1 MQHADAL
8 TAILI
13 AVMMGSILLCYELAR
28 RGHVPFVRKIAG
40 VSAMEEAV
48 GRATEMGRPI
58 VFAMGYSDI
67 QAIETH
73 ASLPVLSHVA
83 RLAARM
89 QTPLICFVQLANVYP
104 VVEETIRQAYV
115 VEGVGDQFQPDK
127 QVRFLSEDA
136 VIYATGVARTIE
148 ETRAGCAIFFGAFC
162 FTSLLM
168 AEPGARL
175 GVLQIAGDPTLWQMP
190 FFICTC
196 DHTILGEEYYAAGAY
211 VSPDPTLRG
220 TLRSQDIIKLV
231 FAAMIVI
238 GTICSQFG
246 WPRWLVEALTKYK

>member
-13 AVMMGSILLCYELAR
+13 VAMMGSILLCYGLAR
-28 RGHVPFVRKIAG
+28 RGHVPYVRKIAG
-40 VSAMEEAV
+40 VSAIEEAV
-48 GRATEMGRPI
+48 GRATEMGRPV
-58 VFAMGYSDI
+58 VFGMGYTDI

-73 ASLPVLSHVA
+73 AALSVLSHVA
-83 RLAARM
+83 RLTARM
-89 QTPLICFVQLANVYP
+89 QTPLICLVQIANVYP
-104 VVEETIRQAYV
+104 VVEETIRQAYT
-115 VEGVGDQFQPDK
+115 VEGAGDQFRPDE

-136 VIYATGVARTIE
+136 VVYATGVARTIE
-148 ETRAGCAIFFGAFC
+148 EKHAGCAVFYGAFA

-168 AEPGARL
+168 AEPGARM

-190 FFICTC
+190 FFVCTC

-211 VSPDPTLRG
+211 LSPDPTLRG
-220 TLRSQDIIKLV
+220 TLRSQDIIKAI
-231 FAAMIVI
+231 FGAMIIV

-246 WPRWLVEALTKYK
+246 WPRWLLETLTKYK

>member
-13 AVMMGSILLCYELAR
+13 VAMMGAILVCYGLAR
-28 RGHVPFVRKIAG
+28 RGHVPYVRKIAG

-73 ASLPVLSHVA
+73 ASLPVLAHVA

-89 QTPLICFVQLANVYP
+89 QTPLVCFVQLANVYP
-104 VVEETIRQAYV
+104 VVEETIRQAYNA
-115 VEGVGDQFQPDK
+115 EGVSDQFQPDK
-127 QVRFLSEDA
+127 QVRFLSEDP

-148 ETRAGCAIFFGAFC
+148 ETHAGCAIFFGAFC

-175 GVLQIAGDPTLWQMP
+175 GVLQIAGDPSLWQMP
-190 FFICTC
+190 FFVCTC

-220 TLRSQDIIKLV
+220 TLRSQDIIKAI

-238 GTICSQFG
+238 GTICSHLGGPQ
-246 WPRWLVEALTKYK
+246 WLLKALTQYK